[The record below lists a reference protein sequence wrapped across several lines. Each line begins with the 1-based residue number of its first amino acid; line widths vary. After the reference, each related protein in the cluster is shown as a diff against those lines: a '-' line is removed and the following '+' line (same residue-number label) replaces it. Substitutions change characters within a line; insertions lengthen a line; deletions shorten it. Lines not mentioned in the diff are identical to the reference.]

1 MKYNYLG
8 NTGIK
13 VSEYSFGVMTFG
25 NESDESES
33 KRMFDFCIDN
43 GVNMFDTANWYSK
56 GIAEEILGR
65 FMKGKREDLVIA
77 SKVGLPMSDKPNDTG
92 SSRRHIMRQV
102 EGSLKRMQTDWID
115 IYYIHIFDEHTDIEL
130 TMRALHTLVEQG
142 KILYI
147 GLSNFAAYQV
157 MKAIGISELKNL
169 SPVSCIQPMYNLL
182 KRQVEVE
189 LFPMAKDE
197 NLGVFIYNPLAGG
210 MLTGKYLGKD
220 YSSGKRLADSD
231 MYRNRYKAE
240 QYDKITDDFVKFAKD
255 NGFKPAPLAAAWA
268 NAHPQVTST
277 MLGAR
282 NMTQLTETFKAIDI
296 NMTDDLRNKITELS
310 INPPH
315 ATDR

>member
-25 NESDESES
+25 NEADEAES
-33 KRMFDFCIDN
+33 RKMFDFCLDK

-56 GIAEEILGR
+56 GTAEEILGR
-65 FMKGKREDLVIA
+65 FMKGKRDDLIIA
-77 SKVGLPMSDKPNDTG
+77 SKAALPMSDKPNDQG
-92 SSRRHIMRQV
+92 ASRRHIMLQV
-102 EGSLKRMQTDWID
+102 EGSLKRMQTDRID
-115 IYYIHIFDEHTDIEL
+115 IFYIHVFDDHTDLEI

-142 KILYI
+142 KIIYI

-157 MKAIGISELKNL
+157 MKAISITELKNL

-182 KRQVEVE
+182 KRQSEVE
-189 LFPMAKDE
+189 LLPMATSE

-220 YSSGKRLADSD
+220 YSPGKRLSDSD
-231 MYRNRYKAE
+231 MYRNRYKADE
-240 QYDKITDDFVKFAKD
+240 YEIITSKFVNFAKD
-255 NGFKPAPLAAAWA
+255 NGFSPAPLSAAWA
-268 NAHPQVTST
+268 NAHPSVTST

-282 NMTQLTETFKAIDI
+282 NLTQLSETFKAADI
-296 NMTDDLRNKITELS
+296 NMTEELRNKITKLS
-310 INPPH
+310 IDPPL